1 MNSAAADI
9 KIYTEAARFNREDSL
24 REAQVINFPNYGQC
38 VMTGDLHGHERNFA
52 RLKKYADLAH
62 MPARHV
68 MLHELIHAE
77 PHHAAGE
84 DMSHQTMLE
93 AARWKTEFPDQV
105 HFLQSNH
112 ELSQL
117 TGKDI
122 FKNGRIVTNDF
133 VRGMSITYGERTTEV
148 LLALSD
154 FIASF
159 PLAART
165 ANRIFM
171 SHSLPNDR
179 DLGSFDPTIIH
190 RELTESDL
198 YDGGDVYKL
207 VWGRQHTSELLDS
220 LGQAFDVDHFIC
232 GHQPQESGFD
242 MLHNRLIIIASD
254 HNHGVFL
261 PFDLRKSYEITDL
274 LKLIRPF
281 AAIA

>member
-9 KIYTEAARFNREDSL
+9 ATYREAARLNREDPL
-24 REAQVINFPNYGQC
+24 REGQLLRFPDYGQC

-52 RLKKYADLAH
+52 RLKKYADLDH

-68 MLHELIHAE
+68 MLHEMIHAE

-93 AARWKTEFPDQV
+93 AARWKTQFPDQI

-112 ELSQL
+112 ELSQW

-133 VRGMSITYGERTTEV
+133 VRGMAITYGSAATEV
-148 LLALSD
+148 LAALTE

-159 PLAART
+159 PIAART
-165 ANRIFM
+165 ANRIFL
-171 SHSLPNDR
+171 SHSLPNHR
-179 DLGSFDPTIIH
+179 DLEDFDTGVIH
-190 RELTESDL
+190 RELTEKDL
-198 YDGGDVYKL
+198 SEDGSVYKL
-207 VWGRQHTSELLDS
+207 VWGRHHTMGLLET
-220 LGQAFDVDHFIC
+220 LGEAFDVDYFIC

-242 MLHNRLIIIASD
+242 LLHDRLIIIASD

-261 PFDLRKSYEITDL
+261 PFDLRKTYEASDL
-274 LKLIRPF
+274 IKLIRPF